1 MSYYSVGKFIK
12 LRTDTSSIYT
22 PQFSFSR
29 KQHIPDTNAFK
40 HFKKNSCLATLHD
53 FKSIH
58 ETLQSNQNIKT
69 KQCYFTNNGLT
80 IDQLEEHCKATSGD
94 KWIVLKWWNTCD
106 ALDDCIDDKLLNKF
120 GKEVKELVESDDDD
134 DDVIQVNKEEE
145 MLELMK
151 KNWKKGV
158 KDIMDRVI
166 VRQKEKTDEDAMN
179 EQEQKI
185 PETPANT
192 NNNRNRKRRTRG
204 IATQMGHLDLQS
216 HNKRRKTHH
225 IRATPVAYDIES
237 QDESGSQQQATK
249 HESKL
254 NDIECG
260 AAEYG
265 SQGVEPFLVRV
276 TTALQRLIS
285 PLRSLLNKVNRQ
297 NNKTATAI
305 QA

>member
-29 KQHIPDTNAFK
+29 RHNIPDTNAFK
-40 HFKKNSCLATLHD
+40 RFKKNSCLATLHD

-58 ETLQSNQNIKT
+58 ETLQSNQNIET

-80 IDQLEEHCKATSGD
+80 IDQLEEHCKAISGD

-106 ALDDCIDDKLLNKF
+106 ALDDRIDDKLLNKF

-166 VRQKEKTDEDAMN
+166 VRQKEKTEN
-179 EQEQKI
+179 
-185 PETPANT
+185 
-192 NNNRNRKRRTRG
+192 
-204 IATQMGHLDLQS
+204 
-216 HNKRRKTHH
+216 
-225 IRATPVAYDIES
+225 
-237 QDESGSQQQATK
+237 
-249 HESKL
+249 
-254 NDIECG
+254 
-260 AAEYG
+260 AE
-265 SQGVEPFLVRV
+265 QGVSQHRWDIWIYNH
-276 TTALQRLIS
+276 TTSAEKHIIFAQH
-285 PLRSLLNKVNRQ
+285 LLLTTLNRRMNLDHNSRRRNMNQ
-297 NNKTATAI
+297 N
-305 QA
+305 